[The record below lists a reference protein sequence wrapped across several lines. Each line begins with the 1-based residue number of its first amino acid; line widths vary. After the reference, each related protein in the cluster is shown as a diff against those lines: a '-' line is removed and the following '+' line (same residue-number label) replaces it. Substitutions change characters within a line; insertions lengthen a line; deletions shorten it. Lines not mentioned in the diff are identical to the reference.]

1 MSSGTPDMDL
11 QLAYTGLP
19 FTLKT
24 TTIPG
29 ANHGTQIEPI
39 ESHCGLQV
47 SLVEVAHSHTNQH
60 RTMFCRLLTRST
72 MGILAHR
79 QARECKSCH
88 TLRTISGFV
97 KGKIEIAVAS
107 ARHLSRLNVGR
118 PGQQKVNKSAPFPEG
133 GLPLVQGLKS
143 PPGGLLARNAQN
155 HDGHRRG
162 FAQRSQKPIRQGA
175 LPPRSIGI
183 GSRSC
188 F

>member
-1 MSSGTPDMDL
+1 
-11 QLAYTGLP
+11 
-19 FTLKT
+19 
-24 TTIPG
+24 
-29 ANHGTQIEPI
+29 
-39 ESHCGLQV
+39 
-47 SLVEVAHSHTNQH
+47 
-60 RTMFCRLLTRST
+60 

-79 QARECKSCH
+79 PAIKCKYCH
-88 TLRTISGFV
+88 TLRTSLGLL
-97 KGKIEIAVAS
+97 KEEIEIAVAS
-107 ARHLSRLNVGR
+107 ARHLSRLSIGR